1 MFESRYIKLEAGEHE
16 SFLREVAYDMGRP
29 GHELY
34 DLVERFRKRKTV
46 HADLSSDKERVRL
59 AWVELGNGL
68 ARTFWRHCPG
78 PSLGE
83 DGVGED
89 KDGNSRESLQAK
101 EEDGDDEDVFDS
113 RGATYVRQQDETL
126 EDCGNDDYDGPKPVS
141 RSDAGDIDDLAQSTL
156 EAREARKEARRIV
169 FKKPDI
175 INKFDTDGRP
185 LPEKGVVWSQVTQ
198 AFGVESSGTMDSMW
212 NLIVRVQRF
221 QVSSRCR
228 P

>member
-1 MFESRYIKLEAGEHE
+1 MFESQYIELEAGEHE
-16 SFLREVAYDMGRP
+16 SFLRQVAYDMGRP

-46 HADLSSDKERVRL
+46 HADLSLDKERVRL
-59 AWVELGNGL
+59 AFVELGNGL

-89 KDGNSRESLQAK
+89 KDGNSRERLQAK
-101 EEDGDDEDVFDS
+101 EEDGDHEDVFDS
-113 RGATYVRQQDETL
+113 RGATYVRQQEETL
-126 EDCGNDDYDGPKPVS
+126 EECGNDDYDNPKPVLG
-141 RSDAGDIDDLAQSTL
+141 SDAKDIDDLAQSTL
-156 EAREARKEARRIV
+156 EAREARKEARRIA

-198 AFGVESSGTMDSMW
+198 AFGVEASDSMDSTW
-212 NLIVRVQRF
+212 SSVVRAQRF
-221 QVSSRCR
+221 QVSSRC
-228 P
+228 

>member
-1 MFESRYIKLEAGEHE
+1 MNMFESRYIEFEAGGHE
-16 SFLREVAYDMGRP
+16 SFLRQVACDMGRP
-29 GHELY
+29 GHEMY

-68 ARTFWRHCPG
+68 ARTFQRHCPG

-83 DGVGED
+83 DDAGESE
-89 KDGNSRESLQAK
+89 DGNPGECQRAK
-101 EEDGDDEDVFDS
+101 EEDGGDQDVFNC
-113 RGATYVRQQDETL
+113 RGATYVRQQEETS
-126 EDCGNDDYDGPKPVS
+126 EECGNDDYDGPKPAP
-141 RSDAGDIDDLAQSTL
+141 RFDAGDIDDPAQSTL
-156 EAREARKEARRIV
+156 VAREARKEARRIA
-169 FKKPDI
+169 FNKPDI

-198 AFGVESSGTMDSMW
+198 AFGVEASDSMDTTR

-221 QVSSRCR
+221 QVSSRC
-228 P
+228 